1 MLKVALSRNE
11 PLSIHLQIGEQF
23 RHQIE
28 DGTLPPGSRLPT
40 VRELAAELGINYN
53 TVRFIYSELERDGY
67 IVSEQGRGTF
77 VARRPPRMEGTS
89 TQLVREMVDEALAR
103 AIMGGISAGEFARM
117 TYTRAKMFRRRR
129 KLRILFTECNETEL
143 KGFGGE
149 IASAIGAMPD
159 LFLLETLRKKRASF
173 FDEYDILV
181 TTFAHLQELTEL
193 AGADREIVGMT
204 LEPDYRGVVT
214 SIFSL
219 PPKTKIGLVCSSQFA
234 ADHMMHS
241 VQAAGLR
248 DYTFISADA
257 KSLHRLKGV
266 RRTYVSRRFEA
277 EHATKD
283 LPGEVLPFDVHVT
296 SMSLRYL
303 RQQIEH
309 ALRPEPAAAAA
320 IS

>member
-1 MLKVALSRNE
+1 MVKVALSRNE
-11 PLSIHLQIGEQF
+11 PFSIHLQVGEQF

-129 KLRILFTECNETEL
+129 KLRILFTECNETQL
-143 KGFGGE
+143 KHFGGE
-149 IASAIGAMPD
+149 IASAIGGTPE
-159 LFLLETLRKKRASF
+159 LFLLEQLQKKRRSF

-181 TTFAHLQELTEL
+181 TTFSHLKELTEL
-193 AGADREIVGMT
+193 AGTQREIVGMT
-204 LEPDYRGVVT
+204 LEPDYRGVIA

-219 PPKTKIGLVCSSQFA
+219 PPNTKIGFVCSSQFA
-234 ADHMMHS
+234 ADHMKQS

-248 DYTFISADA
+248 DYTYVSADA
-257 KSLHRLKGV
+257 KSLHKLKGV
-266 RRTYVSRRFEA
+266 QRTYVSRRFEV
-277 EHATKD
+277 EHGTKG

-296 SMSLRYL
+296 GVSLRYL
-303 RQQIEH
+303 RQQIER
-309 ALRPEPAAAAA
+309 ALRPEAAEAVGQ
-320 IS
+320 